1 MKYFTIKELCKSKT
15 AESLGIDN
23 TPNEDHIANM
33 IKLIENLLDPIREMW
48 GNKIYVNSGYR
59 CKELNGAVGGVDTSH
74 HRYGMAVDLS
84 VRSVSGNGKLFEMIK
99 NSDLKWTQLIS
110 EKTTNKGC
118 KWIHI
123 SYCENNLKNQVLY
136 YK

>member
-1 MKYFTIKELCKSKT
+1 MKYFSIKELCKSKT
-15 AESLGIDN
+15 ATDLGIDN
-23 TPNEDHIANM
+23 TPNEEHIANM

-59 CKELNGAVGGVDTSH
+59 SEALNNAVGGVENSH
-74 HRYGMAVDLS
+74 HIYGFSADIS
-84 VRSVSGNGKLFEMIK
+84 VRSISGNKELFEMIK

-123 SYCENNLKNQVLY
+123 SYCENNLKNQVLVLR
-136 YK
+136 